1 MKKRYAVLGLSVF
14 LALALA
20 VPAFGGPSNPI
31 ASISASVKSTAN
43 KALKKAKSAEKTAKT
58 ALSTANAANSA
69 AGTAG
74 SDAKKA
80 QTTASSAQTTA
91 NTAQSEAKK
100 AQTTANEAKANAATA
115 KAAADA
121 AQGTANTAKAVA
133 EEAKAEAAEG
143 IKFSSEAI
151 GTANPS
157 TGTNTTT
164 PKSASAECEPDEEV
178 LGGGFFVNGE
188 SEKVAVHTSNPQ
200 VFYAN
205 GWFAEGAAITGTPTW
220 SIQVDVMCGIK

>member
-20 VPAFGGPSNPI
+20 VPALGGPSNPI
-31 ASISASVKSTAN
+31 AGASASVKSTAN

-58 ALSTANAANSA
+58 ALSTANSANSL
-69 AGTAG
+69 AGTVQ
-74 SDAKKA
+74 DEAKK
-80 QTTASSAQTTA
+80 AQTTA

-100 AQTTANEAKANAATA
+100 AQTTANEAKTNAGAA

-121 AQGTANTAKAVA
+121 AQSTANTAKAVA
-133 EEAKAEAAEG
+133 EEAKTRASEG
-143 IKFSSEAI
+143 IRFSSEAF
-151 GTANPS
+151 GTANPA
-157 TGTNTTT
+157 TGTNNTT
-164 PKSASAECEPDEEV
+164 PKSASAECPADQEV

-188 SEKVAVHTSNPQ
+188 SDKVAVHTSNPA

-205 GWFAEGAAITGTPTW
+205 GWFAEGAAIAGAPTW
-220 SIQVDVMCGIK
+220 SIQADVMCGIN